1 MLSMLSTKV
10 ILSAKYCNSQLKMT
24 TVWTTVFKWRKYK
37 KQNVHCLCYLSPLCR
52 GIWFLLDCL
61 QSSFSLHWLCS
72 EHGSIGCAVKGAE
85 EEMFYLLF
93 YLLSC
98 SLHTLH
104 FHLLHD
110 QWRELRGTAH
120 SLGFYKMLLLNPYHS
135 CYLLCRILSLWLHR
149 SASCGQLHPAR
160 LESESVCYQWQL

>member
-1 MLSMLSTKV
+1 MADMCRLVIKYTFTNLECQVTVNLKWQLYEQWYSSEENTKSRMF
-10 ILSAKYCNSQLKMT
+10 IAY
-24 TVWTTVFKWRKYK
+24 
-37 KQNVHCLCYLSPLCR
+37 NVCYLSSLSPY
-52 GIWFLLDCL
+52 
-61 QSSFSLHWLCS
+61 LHWLCS
-72 EHGSIGCAVKGAE
+72 EHGSIDCAVKGAE

-149 SASCGQLHPAR
+149 SASSGQLHPAR
-160 LESESVCYQWQL
+160 HESESACYQW